1 MELKSEQC
9 LRSGPWVATAVPDR
23 SGDKNHFQINKMK
36 LSARARP
43 VRRSCRYCN
52 KPDTFER
59 RRQGSA
65 RKMAGKSGGTRLATW
80 RASTGT
86 KERKMPNVTFSS
98 PLLHKDVT
106 VYAVAGDTKTI
117 LAVAEANKIPIPFEC
132 KDGECGSCLVE
143 VITLTGKSMGSMLTD
158 KEKSLLKSLGK
169 ISAEEIEKAE
179 VDDIMP
185 RWRSACQFIVRDQD
199 ILVKFS
205 GAPGGA

>member
-1 MELKSEQC
+1 
-9 LRSGPWVATAVPDR
+9 
-23 SGDKNHFQINKMK
+23 
-36 LSARARP
+36 
-43 VRRSCRYCN
+43 
-52 KPDTFER
+52 
-59 RRQGSA
+59 
-65 RKMAGKSGGTRLATW
+65 
-80 RASTGT
+80 
-86 KERKMPNVTFSS
+86 MPNVTFSS

-143 VITLTGKSMGSMLTD
+143 VITLTGKTMGSTLTE
-158 KEKSLLKSLGK
+158 KEKALLKSLGK
-169 ISAEEIEKAE
+169 ITAEDIRRAE
-179 VDDIMP
+179 VEDVMP